1 MRYILAFILFLF
13 TSNGY
18 AQLGSS
24 VITDTAVKK
33 GRPIDSIRIWKNGV
47 VYYADDISVVCV
59 YDDLNT
65 EAKFY
70 YELHDDAGEMVT
82 NGNVTITGQ
91 RYKNYSTLPNHADR
105 AVVLVMQELK
115 LAARAV
121 KEARAATTSART
133 PTSTTIKNQ

>member
-1 MRYILAFILFLF
+1 MKKIISILLFSFIAFNVF
-13 TSNGY
+13 
-18 AQLGSS
+18 AQ
-24 VITDTAVKK
+24 DTTAPK

-47 VYYADDISVVCV
+47 VYYADDINVVCV

-70 YELHDDAGEMVT
+70 YELRDDAGEVVT

-91 RYKNYSTLPNHADR
+91 RYKNYSTLANHADR

-115 LAARAV
+115 LQARAA
-121 KEARAATTSART
+121 KAATTSART
-133 PTSTTIKNQ
+133 TLTTSTIKKQ

>member
-1 MRYILAFILFLF
+1 MKRIISILLLSFIAFNTF
-13 TSNGY
+13 
-18 AQLGSS
+18 AQ
-24 VITDTAVKK
+24 DTTVPK
-33 GRPIDSIRIWKNGV
+33 GRPIDSIRIWKNGI
-47 VYYADDISVVCV
+47 VYFADDINVVCV

-70 YELHDDAGEMVT
+70 YELRDDAGEVVT
-82 NGNVTITGQ
+82 NGNVTITGA

-121 KEARAATTSART
+121 KEARAATTSSRIS
-133 PTSTTIKNQ
+133 TSSTIKKQ

>member
-1 MRYILAFILFLF
+1 MKRIISILLLSFIAFNVF
-13 TSNGY
+13 
-18 AQLGSS
+18 AQ
-24 VITDTAVKK
+24 DTTAPK

-47 VYYADDISVVCV
+47 VYFADDINVVCV

-70 YELHDDAGEMVT
+70 YELKDNGGEVVT

-91 RYKNYSTLPNHADR
+91 RYKNYSTLPNHTDR

-115 LAARAV
+115 LQART
-121 KEARAATTSART
+121 ARAATTSART
-133 PTSTTIKNQ
+133 ATSTTIKKQ

>member
-1 MRYILAFILFLF
+1 MKKIISILLLSFIAFNVF
-13 TSNGY
+13 
-18 AQLGSS
+18 AQ
-24 VITDTAVKK
+24 DTTAPK
-33 GRPIDSIRIWKNGV
+33 GRPIDSIKIWKNGV
-47 VYYADDISVVCV
+47 VYFADDINVVCV

-70 YELHDDAGEMVT
+70 YELKDNGGEVVT

-91 RYKNYSTLPNHADR
+91 RYKNYSTLANHADR

-133 PTSTTIKNQ
+133 ATSTTTTKKQ

>member
-1 MRYILAFILFLF
+1 MKKIISILLLSFIAFSTF
-13 TSNGY
+13 
-18 AQLGSS
+18 AQ
-24 VITDTAVKK
+24 DTTAPK

-47 VYYADDISVVCV
+47 VYYADDINVVCV

-70 YELHDDAGEMVT
+70 YELKDNAGEVVT
-82 NGNVTITGQ
+82 NGNVTITGT
-91 RYKNYSTLPNHADR
+91 RYKNYSTLPNHTDR

-121 KEARAATTSART
+121 KAAKAVTNAARTTST
-133 PTSTTIKNQ
+133 TSTIKNQ

>member
-1 MRYILAFILFLF
+1 MRYILIFILYLF
-13 TSNGY
+13 VGSAS
-18 AQLGSS
+18 AQMGSS
-24 VITDTAVKK
+24 VITDTTVKK

-70 YELHDDAGEMVT
+70 YELQDDAGEMVT

-91 RYKNYSTLPNHADR
+91 RYKNYSTLANHADR
-105 AVVLVMQELK
+105 AVVLVIQELK
-115 LAARAV
+115 LQART
-121 KEARAATTSART
+121 ARAATTSART
-133 PTSTTIKNQ
+133 STSTTIKN

>member
-1 MRYILAFILFLF
+1 MKRIISILLLSFIAFNVF
-13 TSNGY
+13 
-18 AQLGSS
+18 AQ
-24 VITDTAVKK
+24 DTTATK

-47 VYYADDISVVCV
+47 VYFADDINVVCV

-70 YELHDDAGEMVT
+70 YELRDDAGEVVT

-121 KEARAATTSART
+121 KAAKVATTSART
-133 PTSTTIKNQ
+133 TSTTIKNQ

>member
-1 MRYILAFILFLF
+1 MKRIISVLLLSFIAFNVF
-13 TSNGY
+13 
-18 AQLGSS
+18 AQ
-24 VITDTAVKK
+24 DTTAPK

-47 VYYADDISVVCV
+47 VYYADDINVVCV

-70 YELHDDAGEMVT
+70 YELKDNGGEVVT

-91 RYKNYSTLPNHADR
+91 RYKNYSTLANHADR

-115 LAARAV
+115 LQARAV
-121 KEARAATTSART
+121 KAAKVATTSART
-133 PTSTTIKNQ
+133 TSTIKNQ

>member
-1 MRYILAFILFLF
+1 MKRIISILLLSFIAFSTF
-13 TSNGY
+13 
-18 AQLGSS
+18 AQ
-24 VITDTAVKK
+24 DTTAPK

-47 VYYADDISVVCV
+47 VYFADDINVVCV

-70 YELHDDAGEMVT
+70 YELRDDAGEVVT

-115 LAARAV
+115 LQARQA
-121 KEARAATTSART
+121 KTATTAARAATTT
-133 PTSTTIKNQ
+133 TTSKQ

>member
-1 MRYILAFILFLF
+1 MKRIISILLLSFIAFSTF
-13 TSNGY
+13 
-18 AQLGSS
+18 AQ
-24 VITDTAVKK
+24 DTTAPK

-47 VYYADDISVVCV
+47 VYYADDINVVCV

-70 YELHDDAGEMVT
+70 YELKDDAGEVVT

-115 LAARAV
+115 LAARAQ
-121 KEARAATTSART
+121 KAATTSART
-133 PTSTTIKNQ
+133 STTTTSSTIKKQ

>member
-1 MRYILAFILFLF
+1 MKRIISILLLSFIAFNVF
-13 TSNGY
+13 
-18 AQLGSS
+18 AQ
-24 VITDTAVKK
+24 DTTAPK

-47 VYYADDISVVCV
+47 VYYADDINVICV

-70 YELHDDAGEMVT
+70 YELRDDAGEVVT

-91 RYKNYSTLPNHADR
+91 RYKNYSTLANHADR

-115 LAARAV
+115 LQARAART
-121 KEARAATTSART
+121 ATTSART
-133 PTSTTIKNQ
+133 TTTSTTTIKQ

>member
-1 MRYILAFILFLF
+1 MKRIISILLLSFIAFSTF
-13 TSNGY
+13 
-18 AQLGSS
+18 AQ
-24 VITDTAVKK
+24 DTTAPK

-47 VYYADDISVVCV
+47 VYYADDINVVCV

-70 YELHDDAGEMVT
+70 YELKDDAGEVVT
-82 NGNVTITGQ
+82 NGNVTIAGQ

-115 LAARAV
+115 LAARAQ
-121 KEARAATTSART
+121 KAATTSART
-133 PTSTTIKNQ
+133 STTTTSSTIKKQ

>member
-1 MRYILAFILFLF
+1 MKKIISILLLSFIAFNVF
-13 TSNGY
+13 
-18 AQLGSS
+18 AQ
-24 VITDTAVKK
+24 DTTAPK

-47 VYYADDISVVCV
+47 VYYADDINVVCV

-70 YELHDDAGEMVT
+70 YELKDNGGEMVT

-115 LAARAV
+115 LQARAA
-121 KEARAATTSART
+121 KAATTSSRT
-133 PTSTTIKNQ
+133 TLGSSTIKNQ

>member
-1 MRYILAFILFLF
+1 MKRIISILLLSFIAFSTF
-13 TSNGY
+13 
-18 AQLGSS
+18 AQ
-24 VITDTAVKK
+24 DTTAPK

-47 VYYADDISVVCV
+47 VYYADDINVVCV

-70 YELHDDAGEMVT
+70 YELRDDAGEVVT

-91 RYKNYSTLPNHADR
+91 RYKNYSTLANHADR

-115 LAARAV
+115 LAARVVKAAKAV
-121 KEARAATTSART
+121 TNAARTTTTS
-133 PTSTTIKNQ
+133 SIKNQ

>member
-1 MRYILAFILFLF
+1 MKRIISILLLSFIAFNVF
-13 TSNGY
+13 
-18 AQLGSS
+18 AQ
-24 VITDTAVKK
+24 DTTAPK

-47 VYYADDISVVCV
+47 VYFADDINVVCV

-70 YELHDDAGEMVT
+70 YELRDDAGEVVT

-115 LAARAV
+115 LQARAA
-121 KEARAATTSART
+121 KAATTSART
-133 PTSTTIKNQ
+133 ATTSTTIKKQ

>member
-1 MRYILAFILFLF
+1 MKKIISILLLSFIAFSTF
-13 TSNGY
+13 
-18 AQLGSS
+18 AQ
-24 VITDTAVKK
+24 DTTAPK

-47 VYYADDISVVCV
+47 VYFADDINVVCV

-70 YELHDDAGEMVT
+70 YELKDNGGDVVT

-91 RYKNYSTLPNHADR
+91 RYKNYSTLANHADR

-121 KEARAATTSART
+121 KAAKAVTNAART
-133 PTSTTIKNQ
+133 TSTTTTKKQ

>member
-1 MRYILAFILFLF
+1 MKRIISILLLSFIAFNVF
-13 TSNGY
+13 
-18 AQLGSS
+18 AQ
-24 VITDTAVKK
+24 DTTAPK

-47 VYYADDISVVCV
+47 VYYADDINVVCV

-70 YELHDDAGEMVT
+70 YELKDNGGEVVT

-91 RYKNYSTLPNHADR
+91 RYKNYSTLANHADR

-115 LAARAV
+115 LQARAA
-121 KEARAATTSART
+121 KTATTSART
-133 PTSTTIKNQ
+133 ATTSTIKNQ

>member
-13 TSNGY
+13 TSNGF

-24 VITDTAVKK
+24 VITDTTVKK
-33 GRPIDSIRIWKNGV
+33 GRPIDSIRIWKNGQ

-59 YDDLNT
+59 YDDLDT

-91 RYKNYSTLPNHADR
+91 RYKNYSTMANHADR

-133 PTSTTIKNQ
+133 ATSTIINQ

>member
-1 MRYILAFILFLF
+1 MKRIISILLLSFIAFNVF
-13 TSNGY
+13 
-18 AQLGSS
+18 AQ
-24 VITDTAVKK
+24 DTTVQK

-47 VYYADDISVVCV
+47 VYFADDINVVCV

-70 YELHDDAGEMVT
+70 YELKDNFGEVVT

-91 RYKNYSTLPNHADR
+91 RYKNYSTLPNHTDR

-121 KEARAATTSART
+121 KEARAVTTSART
-133 PTSTTIKNQ
+133 TLGSSIIKNQ